1 MKKSMVE
8 TLIRES
14 ISLDYLEKVITDL
27 QTVSNVADHEF
38 KLEAHRIL
46 LDAMELK
53 HKIEKRDQ

>member
-1 MKKSMVE
+1 MVE